1 MVNINSKWEVIS
13 GKWFIKHFKWLGVL
27 LFAAVYSLL
36 PAPRLYGYSLLGVNN
51 QGDMVSG
58 FSARSIGMGSVDITA
73 ANDSSA
79 LASNPA
85 AMLNT
90 TARRLIVSA
99 SPVYNVFEEQVNGP
113 SGFYT
118 DYDYNRMKLNIGGAA
133 SYLHYGGSDL
143 FNRIIVG
150 IHTQPVTDTAYRY
163 SKKIYLPSGALSYD
177 KTLDY
182 SGGMNETDI
191 GLGLEVIEEIY
202 LGFAYGIY
210 SGETPLKDK
219 YITYNNNNAVKDI
232 RNSDTNTKYDGSS
245 MKYGLI
251 LTKLDYSF
259 GAFYQPGAVVTA
271 KTSGTSYSYSNITD
285 ARTTTTED
293 YEVESKLPEKF
304 GLGFSYRFK
313 DKYRTLFAVDYVRQN
328 WNAFTSTTTFRNG
341 AVVGTR
347 KEYQEGYG
355 RTQEIK
361 VGFQHWLNDWIPVRY
376 GFRLQ
381 QFYKE
386 WNNTVDNFYNGTDAV
401 KKEKPAFYCVSL
413 GSGYVVGYFDFD
425 FGYEFGKRSYT
436 DQADHRYDDYLQKYA
451 FTARWRW

>member
-1 MVNINSKWEVIS
+1 MVNNNSKWSVVS
-13 GKWFIKHFKWLGVL
+13 GKWFIKHCKWLGL
-27 LFAAVYSLL
+27 LIFATAYSLL
-36 PAPRLYGYSLLGVNN
+36 PTPCLYGYSLIGVNN
-51 QGDMVSG
+51 YGDIVSG
-58 FSARSIGMGSVDITA
+58 FSARSIGMGSVEITA

-113 SGFYT
+113 SGSYT
-118 DYDYNRMKLNIGGAA
+118 NYNSMKLNIGGAA

-143 FNRIIVG
+143 FNRIIIG
-150 IHTQPVTDTAYRY
+150 IHTQPVTDTAYRD
-163 SKKIYLPSGALSYD
+163 SKKIYWSPGVLLYD
-177 KTLDY
+177 RTLDY

-191 GLGLEVIEEIY
+191 GLGLEVIKEIY

-210 SGETPLKDK
+210 SGESPYKYN
-219 YITYNNNNAVKDI
+219 YITYNNNAVKSI
-232 RNSDTNTKYDGSS
+232 YNSETNTTYDGSS

-259 GAFYQPGAVVTA
+259 GAFFQPASIVTA
-271 KTSGTSYSYSNITD
+271 KTSGTAFTYSDTTD
-285 ARTTTTED
+285 AWTTTTD
-293 YEVESKLPEKF
+293 NYEVESKLPEKF
-304 GLGFSYRFK
+304 GFGFSYRFK
-313 DKYRTLFAVDYVRQN
+313 DKYRTLFAVDYVRQS
-328 WNAFTSTTTFRNG
+328 WNAFTSTTTLRNG

-386 WNNTVDNFYNGTDAV
+386 WNNTIGNFYNGTDMV

-436 DQADHRYDDYLQKYA
+436 NQTDQRYDDFLQKYA